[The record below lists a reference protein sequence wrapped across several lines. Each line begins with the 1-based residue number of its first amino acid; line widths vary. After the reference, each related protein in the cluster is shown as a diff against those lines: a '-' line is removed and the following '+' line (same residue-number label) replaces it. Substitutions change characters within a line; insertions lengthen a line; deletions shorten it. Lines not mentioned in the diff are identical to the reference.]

1 MPDDAVACVLTAEEG
16 AAIVR
21 SRVEWLELTRSEL
34 HGPMLAGFLQECG
47 LSLRAVRAAELD
59 AIEVARESGGAV
71 IEVRMG
77 DRPDVDVRPPDLPVR
92 EDATAYLR
100 QP

>member
-1 MPDDAVACVLTAEEG
+1 
-16 AAIVR
+16 
-21 SRVEWLELTRSEL
+21 
-34 HGPMLAGFLQECG
+34 
-47 LSLRAVRAAELD
+47 VRAAELD